1 MENQAIYYYLSPEG
15 ANVGPL
21 TLTQLKNLHQDGT
34 ITDSTYVI
42 STIEKNGSHLRNCLL
57 PFRRMSPLPFQNPRK
72 QLLPLLRQTLCS
84 LFGKALRTDL
94 NGSFNSIAKSV
105 HGWPKL

>member
-42 STIEKNGSHLRNCLL
+42 STIEKKMDHICGTACSHSGGCLR
-57 PFRRMSPLPFQNPRK
+57 FRSKTRASSCCPCSGRPCAASSERLYA
-72 QLLPLLRQTLCS
+72 QT
-84 LFGKALRTDL
+84 
-94 NGSFNSIAKSV
+94 
-105 HGWPKL
+105 